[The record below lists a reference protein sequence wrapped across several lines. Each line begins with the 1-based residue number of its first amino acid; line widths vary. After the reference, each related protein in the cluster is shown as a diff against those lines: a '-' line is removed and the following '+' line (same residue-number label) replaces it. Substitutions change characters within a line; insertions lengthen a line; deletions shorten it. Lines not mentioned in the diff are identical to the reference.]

1 MIKIIIYQIYW
12 NLIYTIHNLKFLD
25 NGENKNDFFINMLKK
40 NEVFF
45 IDEEYVIFYELDPT
59 NILNDKRNLEHK
71 SKRWSK
77 YFDAFIEDFFFFLDV
92 LIYNRNLSRNLITD
106 FRIKH
111 VFYYMYKFNKK
122 YTIKKNFFKR
132 FYYHNI
138 LTFNFLKKKLNITY
152 SYKNN
157 LISSITPGIIT
168 KKLDIINKKNK
179 KSTKIINIMIK
190 SMLKTYKKNENF
202 HKLIIQIKGT
212 KSSFFK
218 ILIFF
223 KDILKKYT
231 DAYFIYTP
239 VISYNKKNF
248 KKIRSLKRNFRKKYF
263 KNS

>member
-1 MIKIIIYQIYW
+1 MIEIIIYQIYW
-12 NLIYTIHNLKFLD
+12 NIIYTIHNLKLTNDEFKSNFL
-25 NGENKNDFFINMLKK
+25 INMLKK
-40 NEVFF
+40 NEIFF

-59 NILNDKRNLEHK
+59 NIFNDKRNLEHK

-77 YFDAFIEDFFFFLDV
+77 YFDKFIEDLFFFLNI
-92 LIYNRNLSRNLITD
+92 LIFDKNLSKNLIVDHHT
-106 FRIKH
+106 KH

-132 FYYHNI
+132 FFYHNI
-138 LTFNFLKKKLNITY
+138 LTFNFLKKKLNINY

-157 LISSITPGIIT
+157 LVSSITPGIIT
-168 KKLDIINKKNK
+168 KKLEIISKKNK

-190 SMLKTYKKNENF
+190 SMLKTYRKNENF

-218 ILIFF
+218 ILVFF

-239 VISYNKKNF
+239 VISFNKKSF
-248 KKIRSLKRNFRKKYF
+248 KKVRSLKRNFKKKYF
-263 KNS
+263 KSN

>member
-1 MIKIIIYQIYW
+1 MDPDRSKNDLFIKI
-12 NLIYTIHNLKFLD
+12 
-25 NGENKNDFFINMLKK
+25 LKK

-45 IDEEYVIFYELDPT
+45 IAEEYVIFYELDPT
-59 NILNDKRNLEHK
+59 NISNEKRSVDHK

-77 YFDAFIEDFFFFLDV
+77 YFDDFIESSFEFLSTLMDDKNSKFFFIKTYRV
-92 LIYNRNLSRNLITD
+92 LNI
-106 FRIKH
+106 
-111 VFYYMYKFNKK
+111 FYYIYKFNRK
-122 YTIKKNFFKR
+122 YTIKRNFFKR

-179 KSTKIINIMIK
+179 KSTKIINIMVK
-190 SMLKTYKKNENF
+190 SMLKTYRKNENY
-202 HKLIIQIKGT
+202 HKLLIQVKGT
-212 KSSFFK
+212 KSTFYK
-218 ILIFF
+218 ILIFV

-231 DAYFIYTP
+231 DAYFVYTP
-239 VISYNKKNF
+239 VISFNKKNF

-263 KNS
+263 KN